1 MPNIHQWHITDM
13 ELTKISQANFLGN
26 KTIVFLFET
35 ENGESVFIL
44 HKTLKKLLAQID
56 SGNRVLLPEP
66 WIFEA
71 FNNRY
76 KVISISDVS
85 RLLVYLS
92 KNNSVVA
99 EFVISRFAEFLS
111 SGAVNRSLHGGQM
124 TTNWTVA
131 FNRH

>member
-1 MPNIHQWHITDM
+1 M

-35 ENGESVFIL
+35 ENGESAFIL
-44 HKTLKKLLAQID
+44 HQTLKKLLAQID
-56 SGNRVLLPEP
+56 PSNRVLLPEP

-76 KVISISDVS
+76 AVISLQDVS

-92 KNNSVVA
+92 RNNAVVA

-111 SGAVNRSLHGGQM
+111 GEVSRIGFGQVGQM